1 MSGSGQGRRGGTAD
15 LLVARLEAGQHTAA
29 PDPLDLAQLMRDLL
43 AAVQRQADERQLHIH
58 APLPAAAWVQADLG
72 IVERIVSNLLRNA
85 VEYTPEGGAI
95 TCQLE
100 RSAQG
105 WWLSLRNPAPSL
117 EAADLQQLGRRFWRK
132 QPEGGTSA
140 HAGLGLAL
148 VMALAQAVQW
158 PLHFELEHGCL
169 VVRLGPWPALL

>member
-1 MSGSGQGRRGGTAD
+1 
-15 LLVARLEAGQHTAA
+15 
-29 PDPLDLAQLMRDLL
+29 
-43 AAVQRQADERQLHIH
+43 
-58 APLPAAAWVQADLG
+58 VQADLG

-148 VMALAQAVQW
+148 VVALAQAVQW